1 MIDAVK
7 RLFWRASLADHGYL
21 FLFDPPP
28 AGEVVSLDCETT
40 GLDTTTDEILAIAA
54 VPVVDGRIQT
64 SRRFEAFVK
73 PDRAPTAD
81 SIKVHRLR
89 ARDLEAARP
98 MRDVLPEL
106 LRFIGSRP
114 LLGYYIDFDVRMLDR
129 YAKELLQVHLPNR
142 RIEVS
147 SLYYDRKY
155 GKAPPGTTIDLRF
168 ASMLEDLGIPQLEQH
183 IAVNDAVMA
192 AMAWLQ
198 LTDLVERGQR
208 LKRERRRDATAA
220 PLGA

>member
-1 MIDAVK
+1 MIGAVK
-7 RLFWRASLADHGYL
+7 RLFWRAALADHSYL

-28 AGEVVSLDCETT
+28 EDEAISLDCETT
-40 GLDTTTDEILAIAA
+40 GLDTATDEILAIAA
-54 VPVVDGRIQT
+54 VPVVKGRILT
-64 SRRFEAFVK
+64 SQRFEAIVK
-73 PDRAPTAD
+73 PEVAPRAD

-89 ARDLEAARP
+89 ARDLEAGRP
-98 MRDVLPEL
+98 MREVLPAL

-114 LLGYYIDFDVRMLDR
+114 LVGYYIDFDVRMLDR
-129 YAKELLQVHLPNR
+129 YAKGLLQVHLPNP

-155 GKAPPGTTIDLRF
+155 GNAPPGTTIDLRF